1 MRYNATVTTTRQTIH
16 TDKAPAA
23 IGPYSQ
29 GVLVS
34 GGKTLYT
41 SGQIPL
47 DTDGNLVGQ
56 GDVGAQ
62 TKQVLDNLS
71 AVLEA
76 AGMGWGNVVRA
87 GIFLADLGDF
97 ATVNGIYAERFE
109 ADPPAR
115 ATVQVAALP
124 KGVAVEIDLIAVG

>member
-1 MRYNATVTTTRQTIH
+1 LRYNPPVTTTRQTIH

-47 DTDGNLVGQ
+47 DTEGNLVGQ

-62 TKQVLDNLS
+62 TTQVLDNLS

-76 AGMGWGNVVRA
+76 AGMGWSNVVRA

-97 ATVNGIYAERFE
+97 ATVNGIYAERFD

>member
-1 MRYNATVTTTRQTIH
+1 MTTTRQTIH

-56 GDVGAQ
+56 GDVRAQ
-62 TKQVLDNLS
+62 TTQVLDNLS

-76 AGMGWGNVVRA
+76 AGMAWSNVVRA
-87 GIFLADLGDF
+87 GIFLADLQDF

-124 KGVAVEIDLIAVG
+124 KGVAVEIDLIAGG